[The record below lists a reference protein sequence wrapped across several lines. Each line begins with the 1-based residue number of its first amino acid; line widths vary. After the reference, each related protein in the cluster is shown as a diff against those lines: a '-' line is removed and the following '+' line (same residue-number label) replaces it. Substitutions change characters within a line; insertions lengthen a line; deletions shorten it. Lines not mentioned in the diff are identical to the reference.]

1 MLCACGT
8 SVVESNFSTQESSWQ
23 QADNRIVGM
32 VTDQWTDKRTAE
44 TLNEGKSCPQNEGGR
59 NKTHPKRKK
68 AKKKPHQQTCKSTKA
83 LSCSGSPSGEQRML
97 GSWANIKG
105 VGTFRP
111 EQQDPA
117 EMARVRQSPASAQCP
132 EYNGLARCIS
142 ENDSPR
148 PSN

>member
-1 MLCACGT
+1 MR
-8 SVVESNFSTQESSWQ
+8 ESPVPKMKVAATKHTQKE
-23 QADNRIVGM
+23 
-32 VTDQWTDKRTAE
+32 
-44 TLNEGKSCPQNEGGR
+44 
-59 NKTHPKRKK
+59 KK
-68 AKKKPHQQTCKSTKA
+68 LKKKPHQQTCKSTKA